1 MTDHNLTLDILCA
14 GHACY
19 DLVFQID
26 HHPVADEKIF
36 AQNFL
41 STGGGPAANAAIA
54 ISRLGLTA
62 GFAGYLGQDIYG
74 QLHYQEFI
82 DAEIDTHL
90 LIRGKSPTPLSAIL
104 VKPNG
109 QRALVNYKG
118 QTTPL
123 SANALDFSSLS
134 CKAVLF
140 DGHEPEISVK
150 LADFCRQYKIPSV
163 LDAGSV
169 HKGTLALMEKVDYL
183 VCSEKFAR
191 HFADSPEKALNHLA
205 HKSPVTVITLG
216 EKGLIWQKEGN
227 KGHLPAFSVNAVDTT
242 GAGDAFHAAF
252 TVALVR
258 QMDWQS
264 TLYYASAAGALCCTQ
279 PGARPGL
286 VTQSELNS
294 FLKKENRL

>member
-1 MTDHNLTLDILCA
+1 MTDQNPTLDILCA

-90 LIRGKSPTPLSAIL
+90 LIRGKFPTPLSAIL
-104 VKPNG
+104 VKPDG

-150 LADFCRQYKIPSV
+150 LADFCRQYKIPTV

-169 HKGTLALMEKVDYL
+169 HQGTLALMGKVDYL

-205 HKSPVTVITLG
+205 NKSPVTVITLG

-264 TLYYASAAGALCCTQ
+264 TLYYASAAGALCCTR

-286 VTQSELNS
+286 VTQAELDA